1 MKIAIG
7 SDHAGFPG
15 KETLRDRLAADG
27 HELLDLGTGSTDSCD
42 YPDFA
47 RAVAQAVADGKAER
61 GILVCGSGTGMAMA
75 ANRIAGVRAV
85 QAWSKDIA
93 LLSRRHN
100 DANVACFGDRLQ
112 GPDDIAEITA
122 VWLAE
127 PFEGGRHARR
137 VDKMG

>member
-15 KETLRDRLAADG
+15 KETLRDLLAADG
-27 HELLDLGTGSTDSCD
+27 HEMLDVGTTSTDSCD
-42 YPDFA
+42 YPEFAQAVA
-47 RAVAQAVADGKAER
+47 RAVAAGDADR

-75 ANRIAGVRAV
+75 ANRTPGIRAV
-85 QAWSKDIA
+85 QAWSRDIA

-100 DANVACFGDRLQ
+100 DANVACFGDRCQ
-112 GPDDIAEITA
+112 APDDIAEIAT

-127 PFEGGRHARR
+127 EFEGGRHATR
-137 VDKMG
+137 VEKVG